1 MTNAG
6 RKERINILKGKP
18 RKQGKE
24 MIKRKPWGMVKKNE
38 DLALKEKKD
47 FWIKKKHALN
57 EY

>member
-6 RKERINILKGKP
+6 RKEKINILKGKP

-38 DLALKEKKD
+38 DLALKEKKI
-47 FWIKKKHALN
+47 F
-57 EY
+57 E